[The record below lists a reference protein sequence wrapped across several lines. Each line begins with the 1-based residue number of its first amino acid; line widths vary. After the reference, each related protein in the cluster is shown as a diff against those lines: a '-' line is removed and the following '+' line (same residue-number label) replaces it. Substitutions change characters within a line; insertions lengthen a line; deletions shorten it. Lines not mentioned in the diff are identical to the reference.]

1 MIPESAPVK
10 QKVIDNIFHPPA
22 RKHRPDRAMK
32 ANLEDIARAAGV
44 SKMTVSRVLRG
55 GSGFSNQ
62 TRDKVMKLA
71 ASMGYVPNRLA
82 AAFGSDQA
90 STLVGM
96 CVPRLTSGLFGQV
109 LDGVDRALSRLGY
122 QLMIG
127 ANNHS
132 ADEEEAWVRQ
142 VIAWR
147 PAGLILSGRTHTPGT
162 VDLLRGA
169 TGPVVEIWDLTTSPI
184 DMSVGFSHFDCG
196 VEMAQFLLRRGR
208 RRAGYVGALARADVM
223 GAARLEGF
231 EATLARAGQPL
242 IAREVLHDTPS
253 FYAGYYGLETLLAR
267 QAGQDKAGL
276 DVVYF
281 HNDEMAIGG
290 LAYAQTRGFRVPEDL
305 GIAGWGGMEAASILP
320 RRLTTT
326 VVPTTAIGKAAA
338 EALVARLTGE
348 PGQDVTVVPT
358 RLEPGETG

>member
-1 MIPESAPVK
+1 
-10 QKVIDNIFHPPA
+10 
-22 RKHRPDRAMK
+22 MK
-32 ANLEDIARAAGV
+32 SNLEDIARAAGV

-55 GSGFSNQ
+55 GSGFSEE
-62 TRDKVMKLA
+62 TRDKVRRIAEK
-71 ASMGYVPNRLA
+71 MGYVPNRLA
-82 AAFGSDQA
+82 LAFGSDQA
-90 STLVGM
+90 GTLVGM
-96 CVPRLTSGLFGQV
+96 CVPRLTSGLFGHV

-132 ADEEEAWVRQ
+132 AEEEEAWIRQ
-142 VIAWR
+142 VISWR

-162 VDLLRGA
+162 VELLRQA
-169 TGPVVEIWDLTTSPI
+169 AAPVVEIWDLTTSPI

-196 VEMAQFLLRRGR
+196 AEMGQFLLRRGR

-231 EATLARAGQPL
+231 EATLSRACHPL
-242 IAREVLHDTPS
+242 VAREVLHDMPG
-253 FYAGYYGLETLLAR
+253 FYAGYYGLETLLGR
-267 QAGQDKAGL
+267 QSGL

-290 LAYAQTRGFRVPEDL
+290 LAYARTRGLRVPEDI

-338 EALVARLTGE
+338 EALVARLKGGL
-348 PGQDVTVVPT
+348 GQEVTVVPT
-358 RLEPGETG
+358 RLVPGETG

>member
-1 MIPESAPVK
+1 
-10 QKVIDNIFHPPA
+10 
-22 RKHRPDRAMK
+22 MK
-32 ANLEDIARAAGV
+32 ANLEDIAKAAGV

-55 GSGFSNQ
+55 GTGFSGD
-62 TRDKVMKLA
+62 TRDRVIKVAEKL
-71 ASMGYVPNRLA
+71 GYVPNRLA
-82 AAFGSDQA
+82 AAFGADQ
-90 STLVGM
+90 SGTLVGM
-96 CVPRLTSGLFGQV
+96 CVPRLTSGLFGHV

-132 ADEEEAWVRQ
+132 AAEEEAWIRQ

-162 VDLLRGA
+162 VDLLRSA
-169 TGPVVEIWDLTTSPI
+169 AAPVVEIWDLTTSPI

-196 VEMAQFLLRRGR
+196 AEMGQFLLRRGR

-231 EATLARAGQPL
+231 DATLSRAGHPL
-242 IAREVLHDTPS
+242 VAREILHDTPG
-253 FYAGYYGLETLLAR
+253 FYAGYYGLETLLSR
-267 QAGQDKAGL
+267 QSGL

-290 LAYAQTRGFRVPEDL
+290 MAFAQSRGLRIPEDI

-326 VVPTTAIGKAAA
+326 VVPTTSIGKAAA
-338 EALVARLTGE
+338 EALVARLKGE

-358 RLEPGETG
+358 RLEPGATG

>member
-1 MIPESAPVK
+1 
-10 QKVIDNIFHPPA
+10 
-22 RKHRPDRAMK
+22 MK
-32 ANLEDIARAAGV
+32 ANLEDIAKAAGV

-55 GSGFSNQ
+55 GTGFSDD
-62 TRDKVMKLA
+62 TRDRVVNVAERL
-71 ASMGYVPNRLA
+71 GYVPNRLA
-82 AAFGSDQA
+82 AAFGADQ
-90 STLVGM
+90 SGTLVGM
-96 CVPRLTSGLFGQV
+96 CVPRLTSGLFGHV

-132 ADEEEAWVRQ
+132 AIEEEAWIRQ

-162 VDLLRGA
+162 VDLLRSA
-169 TGPVVEIWDLTTSPI
+169 AAPVVEIWDLTTSPI

-196 VEMAQFLLRRGR
+196 AEMGQFLLRRGR

-231 EATLARAGQPL
+231 HSTLSRAGHPL
-242 IAREVLHDTPS
+242 VAREILHDTPG
-253 FYAGYYGLETLLAR
+253 FYAGYYGLETLLSR
-267 QAGQDKAGL
+267 QPAL

-290 LAYAQTRGFRVPEDL
+290 MAYAQSRGLRVPEDI

-326 VVPTTAIGKAAA
+326 IVPTTAIGKAAA
-338 EALVARLTGE
+338 EALVARLKGETGH
-348 PGQDVTVVPT
+348 DVTVVPT

>member
-1 MIPESAPVK
+1 
-10 QKVIDNIFHPPA
+10 
-22 RKHRPDRAMK
+22 MK
-32 ANLEDIARAAGV
+32 ANLEDIAKAAGV

-55 GSGFSNQ
+55 GTGYSDE
-62 TRDKVMKLA
+62 TRDRVVK
-71 ASMGYVPNRLA
+71 ASKRLGYVPNRIA
-82 AAFGSDQA
+82 AAFGADLSG
-90 STLVGM
+90 TLVGM
-96 CVPRLTSGLFGQV
+96 CVPRLTSGLFGHV

-162 VDLLRGA
+162 VDLLRSA
-169 TGPVVEIWDLTTSPI
+169 AAPVVEIWDLTTSPI

-196 VEMAQFLLRRGR
+196 AEMGQFLLRRGR
-208 RRAGYVGALARADVM
+208 RRPGYVGALARADVM
-223 GAARLEGF
+223 GAARLDGF
-231 EATLARAGQPL
+231 DATLSRAGHPL
-242 IAREVLHDTPS
+242 VAREILHDTPG
-253 FYAGYYGLETLLAR
+253 FYAGYYGLETLLSR
-267 QAGQDKAGL
+267 QSAL

-290 LAYAQTRGFRVPEDL
+290 MAYVQSHGLRVPEDI

-338 EALVARLTGE
+338 EALVARLKGE
-348 PGQDVTVVPT
+348 LGQDVTIIPT
-358 RLEPGETG
+358 RLEPGATG